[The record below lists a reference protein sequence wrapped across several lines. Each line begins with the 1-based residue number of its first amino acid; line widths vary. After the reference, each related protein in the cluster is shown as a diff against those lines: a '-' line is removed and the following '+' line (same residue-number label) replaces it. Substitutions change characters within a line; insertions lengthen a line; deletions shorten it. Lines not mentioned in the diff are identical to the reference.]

1 MATILVVED
10 EPALL
15 GMLVRVLTHAGLGDV
30 LSAPN
35 GAVAL
40 KLIEEHPVHVVVTDL
55 LMPHV
60 TGYDLIDRLREH
72 PARILVLSAVSPS
85 LVSESARARVDAV
98 LEKPLRP
105 RVLVEA
111 VRTAVQKLEAA
122 EPPR

>member
-40 KLIEEHPVHVVVTDL
+40 KLTEEHPVHVVVTDL

-72 PARILVLSAVSPS
+72 PARNS
-85 LVSESARARVDAV
+85 RA
-98 LEKPLRP
+98 LRGVP
-105 RVLVEA
+105 IPGV
-111 VRTAVQKLEAA
+111 
-122 EPPR
+122 